1 MAKRTNK
8 TPDAVN
14 DEVMQE
20 GITEENTM
28 SDVSTADTNVET
40 ENDTPE
46 NINSNIFEPVA
57 VEVLLRANH
66 PQESYGRIGRRFN
79 KGTPV
84 VIELKDLSGEEVFA
98 LEQDAWLET
107 RYIG

>member
-8 TPDAVN
+8 TVEAVN

-20 GITEENTM
+20 GITDENTV
-28 SDVSTADTNVET
+28 SDVSTTDTNVET

-57 VEVLLRANH
+57 VEVLLRANY
-66 PQESYGRIGRRFN
+66 PQESYGRIGRRFT
-79 KGTPV
+79 KDVPV

-98 LEQDAWLET
+98 LEQDIWLET
-107 RYIG
+107 TYIG

>member
-20 GITEENTM
+20 DINQTEENTV
-28 SDVSTADTNVET
+28 DNASTKEIEKDGQDA
-40 ENDTPE
+40 
-46 NINSNIFEPVA
+46 INSNVFEPVA
-57 VEVLLRANH
+57 IEVLLRANH

-79 KGTPV
+79 KDTPV
-84 VIELKDLSGEEVFA
+84 VIELKDLSGEDVFA
-98 LEQDAWLET
+98 LEQDVWLET

>member
-8 TPDAVN
+8 TAEVVN

-66 PQESYGRIGRRFN
+66 PQESYGRIGRRFT
-79 KGTPV
+79 KDVPV

-98 LEQDAWLET
+98 LEQDIWLET